1 MIQIQSGTASIVEGK
16 LHKGNEPKQ
25 FVYLHG
31 GDIRGAAEKSGRNEA
46 EFLDFSANINP
57 LGMPPGVREAII
69 ESLDRSLNYPDP
81 FCRRLRAALSEKLG
95 QPEDY
100 ILCGNGGAE
109 LFFAVVMAVRP
120 KKALVTAP
128 AFSEYERALG
138 TVGAEVQYYRLKE
151 EQDFRI
157 QEDILEQITE
167 DTDMIFLCN
176 PNNPT
181 GQTTEKEL
189 LIRVMNRCN
198 KCGTILVLDECFIE
212 FLEEPERYECREY
225 LTQYP
230 NVVIIKA
237 FTKIFCMPGVRLGY
251 ALCENAALRKRM
263 RAMLQP
269 WNVSVTAQ
277 EAGVAAL
284 VDCEAYLKRTRE
296 YIKKEKFWMTER
308 MRKLGLNV
316 WGSEANYIFFKGK
329 AGLYEKALKSGLL
342 IRDCSNYEGLTE
354 GHYRIAIR
362 SEEENERL
370 ITWLEKL

>member
-1 MIQIQSGTASIVEGK
+1 
-16 LHKGNEPKQ
+16 
-25 FVYLHG
+25 
-31 GDIRGAAEKSGRNEA
+31 
-46 EFLDFSANINP
+46 
-57 LGMPPGVREAII
+57 
-69 ESLDRSLNYPDP
+69 
-81 FCRRLRAALSEKLG
+81 
-95 QPEDY
+95 
-100 ILCGNGGAE
+100 
-109 LFFAVVMAVRP
+109 
-120 KKALVTAP
+120 
-128 AFSEYERALG
+128 
-138 TVGAEVQYYRLKE
+138 
-151 EQDFRI
+151 
-157 QEDILEQITE
+157 
-167 DTDMIFLCN
+167 
-176 PNNPT
+176 
-181 GQTTEKEL
+181 
-189 LIRVMNRCN
+189 MNRCN

-212 FLEEPERYECREY
+212 FLEEPERYECQGY

-329 AGLYEKALKSGLL
+329 AGLYEEGTEKRTVDSGTAVTMKTD
-342 IRDCSNYEGLTE
+342 RRA
-354 GHYRIAIR
+354 YRIAIR

>member
-1 MIQIQSGTASIVEGK
+1 
-16 LHKGNEPKQ
+16 
-25 FVYLHG
+25 
-31 GDIRGAAEKSGRNEA
+31 
-46 EFLDFSANINP
+46 
-57 LGMPPGVREAII
+57 
-69 ESLDRSLNYPDP
+69 
-81 FCRRLRAALSEKLG
+81 
-95 QPEDY
+95 
-100 ILCGNGGAE
+100 
-109 LFFAVVMAVRP
+109 
-120 KKALVTAP
+120 
-128 AFSEYERALG
+128 
-138 TVGAEVQYYRLKE
+138 
-151 EQDFRI
+151 
-157 QEDILEQITE
+157 
-167 DTDMIFLCN
+167 
-176 PNNPT
+176 
-181 GQTTEKEL
+181 
-189 LIRVMNRCN
+189 MNRCN

-212 FLEEPERYECREY
+212 FLEEPERYECRGY

-329 AGLYEKALKSGLL
+329 SGLYEKALEDGLL

-354 GHYRIAIR
+354 GYYRIAVR

>member
-1 MIQIQSGTASIVEGK
+1 
-16 LHKGNEPKQ
+16 
-25 FVYLHG
+25 
-31 GDIRGAAEKSGRNEA
+31 
-46 EFLDFSANINP
+46 
-57 LGMPPGVREAII
+57 
-69 ESLDRSLNYPDP
+69 
-81 FCRRLRAALSEKLG
+81 
-95 QPEDY
+95 
-100 ILCGNGGAE
+100 
-109 LFFAVVMAVRP
+109 MAVRP

-212 FLEEPERYECREY
+212 FLEEPERYECQGY

>member
-1 MIQIQSGTASIVEGK
+1 MA
-16 LHKGNEPKQ
+16 EPKET
-25 FVYLHG
+25 VHG
-31 GDIRGAAEKSGRNEA
+31 GDIYRNPSVT
-46 EFLDFSANINP
+46 DYSVNSNP
-57 LGMPPGVREAII
+57 LGVPEAVRKSVQ
-69 ESLDRSLNYPDP
+69 ESADRIMYYPDVR
-81 FCRRLRAALSEKLG
+81 CDRLRESISDFERIEK
-95 QPEDY
+95 EK
-100 ILCGNGGAE
+100 ILCGNGAAE

-212 FLEEPERYECREY
+212 FLEEPERYECRGY

-308 MRKLGLNV
+308 MTKC
-316 WGSEANYIFFKGK
+316 I
-329 AGLYEKALKSGLL
+329 
-342 IRDCSNYEGLTE
+342 
-354 GHYRIAIR
+354 
-362 SEEENERL
+362 
-370 ITWLEKL
+370 

>member
-1 MIQIQSGTASIVEGK
+1 
-16 LHKGNEPKQ
+16 
-25 FVYLHG
+25 
-31 GDIRGAAEKSGRNEA
+31 
-46 EFLDFSANINP
+46 
-57 LGMPPGVREAII
+57 
-69 ESLDRSLNYPDP
+69 
-81 FCRRLRAALSEKLG
+81 
-95 QPEDY
+95 
-100 ILCGNGGAE
+100 
-109 LFFAVVMAVRP
+109 
-120 KKALVTAP
+120 
-128 AFSEYERALG
+128 
-138 TVGAEVQYYRLKE
+138 
-151 EQDFRI
+151 
-157 QEDILEQITE
+157 
-167 DTDMIFLCN
+167 MIFLCN

-212 FLEEPERYECREY
+212 FLEEPERYECRGY

-296 YIKKEKFWMTER
+296 YIKK
-308 MRKLGLNV
+308 
-316 WGSEANYIFFKGK
+316 
-329 AGLYEKALKSGLL
+329 KSSG
-342 IRDCSNYEGLTE
+342 
-354 GHYRIAIR
+354 
-362 SEEENERL
+362 
-370 ITWLEKL
+370 

>member
-1 MIQIQSGTASIVEGK
+1 MA
-16 LHKGNEPKQ
+16 EPKET
-25 FVYLHG
+25 VHG
-31 GDIRGAAEKSGRNEA
+31 GDIYRNPSVT
-46 EFLDFSANINP
+46 DYSVNSNP
-57 LGMPPGVREAII
+57 LGVPEAVRKSVQ
-69 ESLDRSLNYPDP
+69 ESADRIMYYPDVR
-81 FCRRLRAALSEKLG
+81 CDRLRESISDFERIEK
-95 QPEDY
+95 EK
-100 ILCGNGGAE
+100 ILCGNGAAE

-212 FLEEPERYECREY
+212 FLEEPERYECRGY

-296 YIKKEKFWMTER
+296 YIKKEKFSSMFPDQCTTQQVLNSIHYAIKHTIPCPSNSPNWLQCGQNKPSITSE
-308 MRKLGLNV
+308 KENPQFCSHNNILFTIGLAFDHN
-316 WGSEANYIFFKGK
+316 GKINTAFPIF
-329 AGLYEKALKSGLL
+329 E
-342 IRDCSNYEGLTE
+342 
-354 GHYRIAIR
+354 
-362 SEEENERL
+362 
-370 ITWLEKL
+370 